1 MPNKSYAYLLY
12 VEASNVVV
20 LETYHTEFDEFII
33 ILQIRMVD
41 H

>member
-1 MPNKSYAYLLY
+1 MPNKSYAYFLY
-12 VEASNVVV
+12 VEASNVV
-20 LETYHTEFDEFII
+20 ETYHTEFDEFII